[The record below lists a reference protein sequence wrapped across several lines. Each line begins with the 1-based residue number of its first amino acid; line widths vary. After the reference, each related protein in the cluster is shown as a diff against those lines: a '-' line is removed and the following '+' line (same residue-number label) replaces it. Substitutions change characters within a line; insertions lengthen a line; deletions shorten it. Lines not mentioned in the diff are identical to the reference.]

1 MLTGLVSCRTGD
13 RPAKTTLGVS
23 AVLIGLALLAA
34 LATGGAAAAADPVVD
49 GPAVD
54 GNAAT
59 AASGSNATTPLS
71 SHTAYRAETTYEPGV
86 TLSFQS
92 TPADAGKD
100 FALYRVT
107 DDGTARPG
115 EFISEIT
122 LDRTGRGVVDF
133 GSLPNPYLSE
143 YVIVDDDEEALV
155 FENGTVTDREDL
167 RNASFYVGGSTFY
180 VDVEP
185 SIVAPDEDATVD
197 ISAEVS
203 NYTVTVRSDSLTGGE
218 LSAAL
223 GSTTIAVDG
232 ERKTVQVDASPLP
245 VGTHEIEFTRVG
257 SNASDSV
264 RLRVEDAASA
274 VPLES
279 NQRNPMRPLAFS
291 APAFDAGADYALYE
305 VNYSSGSP
313 EAGAFLSEVTLDG
326 DAEGVVEADL
336 SYIGPG
342 TYVLL
347 DGEDNALVVDS
358 GSVTDEIP
366 RSQDIAP
373 ATFQVTNNVSMAVLP
388 GRTATD
394 PDGDG
399 RYEDANGD
407 GATTLADVTAYY
419 NNRKGTAVQSNAN
432 AFDYDGD
439 GTPGQVSDALALF
452 EEIAD
457 E

>member
-1 MLTGLVSCRTGD
+1 
-13 RPAKTTLGVS
+13 
-23 AVLIGLALLAA
+23 
-34 LATGGAAAAADPVVD
+34 
-49 GPAVD
+49 
-54 GNAAT
+54 
-59 AASGSNATTPLS
+59 
-71 SHTAYRAETTYEPGV
+71 
-86 TLSFQS
+86 
-92 TPADAGKD
+92 
-100 FALYRVT
+100 
-107 DDGTARPG
+107 
-115 EFISEIT
+115 
-122 LDRTGRGVVDF
+122 
-133 GSLPNPYLSE
+133 
-143 YVIVDDDEEALV
+143 
-155 FENGTVTDREDL
+155 
-167 RNASFYVGGSTFY
+167 
-180 VDVEP
+180 
-185 SIVAPDEDATVD
+185 
-197 ISAEVS
+197 
-203 NYTVTVRSDSLTGGE
+203 
-218 LSAAL
+218 
-223 GSTTIAVDG
+223 
-232 ERKTVQVDASPLP
+232 
-245 VGTHEIEFTRVG
+245 
-257 SNASDSV
+257 
-264 RLRVEDAASA
+264 
-274 VPLES
+274 
-279 NQRNPMRPLAFS
+279 MRPLAFS
-291 APAFDAGADYALYE
+291 APASDAGADYALYE
-305 VNYSSGSP
+305 VNHSSGSP